1 MPRIQTSNSMAA
13 NTESGTANRGQFF
26 ILAGLSALYVGFGMT
41 MGVIQGG
48 FPTVMRAQGISIGS
62 AGWLYALYLPFG
74 IAFLWSP
81 LIDRWRL
88 PFLTPRIGWIVPL
101 QILAAL
107 AVCAAAFLEGAPI
120 ALLFA
125 FGFFVGCAMAT
136 MDIALDGLAVD
147 LVLPQWRPNAAAA
160 KLAALSVGAMI
171 GTGAFV
177 ALFQSMGWRI
187 IFLGFAAVLLFLTLP
202 VLALISHER
211 KLPRR
216 GDGDASSGK
225 ASLTRVLADPLQQ
238 KRLMLLTFACCVI
251 FPLSGLNRLM
261 LVDLGLPVETI
272 GWVVGTLGPVAM
284 FVTALISMP
293 LMHRLGLA
301 GSLIA
306 FTVLGLFALAAM
318 AMGFRFA
325 SSAAAVIGTIL
336 AGAAVSG
343 IYVALTARILGWS
356 VGHQPATDYA
366 VFYGIGRLAS
376 TIVMIVAAQLI
387 AQLGWLLFYGLGAI
401 GLIVVFGLVHGP
413 VSEKT

>member
-1 MPRIQTSNSMAA
+1 MSTIPASGGMAA
-13 NTESGTANRGQFF
+13 STQPGAAGRGQFF
-26 ILAGLSALYVGFGMT
+26 TLAGLSALYVGFGMT

-48 FPTVMRAQGISIGS
+48 FPTVMRAQGMSISS

-74 IAFLWSP
+74 VAFLWSP
-81 LIDRWRL
+81 LIDRWRP

-107 AVCAAAFLEGAPI
+107 AVCAVAFMEGAPI
-120 ALLFA
+120 ALLFVLGLVVA
-125 FGFFVGCAMAT
+125 CAMAT

-147 LVLPQWRPNAAAA
+147 LVAPQWRPNAAAA

-177 ALFQSMGWRI
+177 ALFHSMGWRF
-187 IFLGFAAVLLFLTLP
+187 IFLSFGAVLLVLTLP
-202 VLALISHER
+202 VLSLISRER
-211 KLPRR
+211 KLEKRE
-216 GDGDASSGK
+216 DGIGARGK
-225 ASLTRVLADPLQQ
+225 ASLFKVLGDPLQR
-238 KRLMLLTFACCVI
+238 KRLALLTIACCVI

-284 FVTALISMP
+284 FVTALVSMP
-293 LMHRLGLA
+293 LMHRAGLA
-301 GSLIA
+301 GSLFA
-306 FTVLGLFALAAM
+306 FTALGLLALLAM
-318 AMGFRFA
+318 AMGFRLA
-325 SSAAAVIGTIL
+325 SPAAAVGGTIL

-356 VGHQPATDYA
+356 VGQQPATDYA

-376 TIVMIVAAQLI
+376 TIVVIAAAQFI

-401 GLIVVFGLVHGP
+401 ALIAVFGLVHGP